1 LLLSTSSILKHI
13 NRSQQHIRSFHAT
26 KTWCLRFF
34 VTTFFYTLNN
44 LPLPATAKM
53 QYTATISYLLYAAS
67 IAMAAPVEV
76 EKRQFSLGGGGSTRN
91 DIVDGKCAP
100 VTFIFA
106 RGSTEPGVW
115 LS

>member
-1 LLLSTSSILKHI
+1 
-13 NRSQQHIRSFHAT
+13 
-26 KTWCLRFF
+26 
-34 VTTFFYTLNN
+34 VTTFFSTKSIIYQVPT
-44 LPLPATAKM
+44 TAKM

-67 IAMAAPVEV
+67 IAMAAPVDV
-76 EKRQFSLGGGGSTRN
+76 EKRQFGLGGGGGSTRN

-115 LS
+115 SS